1 MSGLHYSGMPQRGD
15 KLTGEFTPCTFKCGQ
30 HEPCYGCDPS
40 DYDKEKPMDEY
51 DTLEQEAEAEK
62 QDQIKKIATELHKSG
77 RYDNIPWVEIK
88 ADAAMLYGA
97 GFRFDG

>member
-1 MSGLHYSGMPQRGD
+1 
-15 KLTGEFTPCTFKCGQ
+15 
-30 HEPCYGCDPS
+30 
-40 DYDKEKPMDEY
+40 MDEY